1 MVPAMTSILRALFLL
16 CLTACTQFPSVDAA
30 AAPDLAGPALLPTR
44 DLAVD
49 PLDPLAE
56 DPLAASSAALRARA
70 AALRSR

>member
-1 MVPAMTSILRALFLL
+1 
-16 CLTACTQFPSVDAA
+16 VDAA
-30 AAPDLAGPALLPTR
+30 AEPGLAGPALLPTR